1 VIKKFI
7 FFLSFALHYTANA
20 LFFDDSNM
28 HQIYEDEGKY
38 NIGYQFPYII
48 GSSII
53 SIFIMRLML
62 NFLVLTDKDVVDV
75 KLQNN
80 KALAQNMKIS
90 KLKCV
95 KIKLAIFFVLNFI
108 LLVLFWYYLTCF
120 NAVYKN
126 TQIYLI
132 ENTCISFCLSLIY
145 PFIINIIPMLIRKCS
160 IHSSN
165 KDQKCLY
172 RVSQIIQL
180 L

>member
-1 VIKKFI
+1 
-7 FFLSFALHYTANA
+7 
-20 LFFDDSNM
+20 
-28 HQIYEDEGKY
+28 
-38 NIGYQFPYII
+38 
-48 GSSII
+48 
-53 SIFIMRLML
+53 MRLML